1 MEAKQVFII
10 TKGDRRMSKTIKQ
23 LTNSEQRLICEIKG
37 IAKKISRNQSK
48 GYSIEKL
55 ETAFVQ
61 KRTMLESKG
70 VKVKD
75 YAMFST

>member
-1 MEAKQVFII
+1 
-10 TKGDRRMSKTIKQ
+10 MSKEKKQ
-23 LTNSEQRLICEIKG
+23 LTNNEQRLICEIKS

-55 ETAFVQ
+55 ESAFVQ

-75 YAMFST
+75 YAMYNGV